1 MATADSLW
9 VLFVA
14 RIVGGVL
21 SSANMPTAMAYVA
34 DITTPEDRGK
44 GMGIIGAATGLGFI
58 FGPAIGGIFSKSSLN
73 LPFYIAGISSLITLI
88 LVFIILKESLT
99 VEKDLSIRKMKN
111 QCGKPLMDL

>member
-1 MATADSLW
+1 MADSLW

-14 RIVGGVL
+14 RIIGGVL

-58 FGPAIGGIFSKSSLN
+58 FGPAIGGVFSKSSLTF
-73 LPFYIAGISSLITLI
+73 PFYIAGVVSLITLV
-88 LVFIILKESLT
+88 LVLVLIERIT
-99 VEKDLSIRKMKN
+99 SIRKKSPAF
-111 QCGKPLMDL
+111 GKERINMESFQRSA